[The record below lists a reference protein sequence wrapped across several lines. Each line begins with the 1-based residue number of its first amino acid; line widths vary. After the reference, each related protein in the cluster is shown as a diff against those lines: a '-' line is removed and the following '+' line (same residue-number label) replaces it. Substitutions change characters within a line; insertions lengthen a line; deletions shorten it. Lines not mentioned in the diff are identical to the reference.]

1 MGTTA
6 DVGKMSNKFE
16 SNRTLK
22 TNMQSNSTDIWIHT
36 FSTEDCLTVGEL
48 LGVLDGCMLCDMRC

>member
-6 DVGKMSNKFE
+6 DIGKMSNKFE

-36 FSTEDCLTVGEL
+36 FSLTVGEL
-48 LGVLDGCMLCDMRC
+48 LGVLDGCMLCDMIC